1 MKITEQEAFI
11 AYLKTKGILKIDW
24 NCLGVITNVVKEAGC
39 TLGYNDLELMQEV
52 WEAKAQAVPEG
63 FCIVPIEMNNFD
75 AYLLAHRD
83 FKQNKI
89 LFDMEN
95 RGLTNSEVELRKLKW
110 LLWKVNEIKKAYK
123 NFVGW
128 ISESGAKQ

>member
-1 MKITEQEAFI
+1 
-11 AYLKTKGILKIDW
+11 
-24 NCLGVITNVVKEAGC
+24 
-39 TLGYNDLELMQEV
+39 MQEV

>member
-1 MKITEQEAFI
+1 MKMTEREAFI

-24 NCLGVITNVVKEAGC
+24 NCLGVITNVVKEDSCA
-39 TLGYNDLELMQEV
+39 LGYNDLELMQEV

-63 FCIVPIEMNNFD
+63 FCIVPKEMNNFD
-75 AYLLAHRD
+75 AYCLAHRD

-95 RGLTNSEVELRKLKW
+95 RGLSDIEVELRKLKW
-110 LLWKVNEIKKAYK
+110 LLWKVYEIKKAYK

-128 ISESGAKQ
+128 ISESGAKP